1 MNCNTGLGAIEY
13 VVPLATPSG
22 SAADRSLSVIIPAYN
37 ESENIIATLENITTA
52 LEPLA
57 LPHEIL
63 VIDDG
68 SRDDTAAL
76 VEASTA
82 RFPFV
87 AQQAHGTWASAGRTG
102 AAWKP
107 LPSRTS

>member
-1 MNCNTGLGAIEY
+1 MPFA
-13 VVPLATPSG
+13 PLSG

-37 ESENIIATLENITTA
+37 ESDNIIATLENITTA

-68 SRDDTAAL
+68 SKDNTAAL
-76 VEASTA
+76 VEASVM
-82 RFPFV
+82 RFPRVRLLKNERNMGF
-87 AQQAHGTWASAGRTG
+87 GW
-102 AAWKP
+102 
-107 LPSRTS
+107 